1 MGYILGINCF
11 THDSAAA
18 LLEDGIPIFASEEER
33 LNREKH
39 TKKFPKYAI
48 EYALM
53 ANNLSIDDLDHI
65 AFFFDYKLAAVNFIK
80 YVIKYFPQSLIFI
93 TGDRPS
99 IGKDILTMNQ
109 RIKKEFKLTGRN
121 NHYRFHY
128 VEHHECHAA
137 SCFFVSPF
145 EEAAILSI
153 DGWGELTSTWLGR
166 GYGNRIKAISVTNY
180 PDSIGSFY
188 ATFTD
193 YLGFQMLSDEYKVM
207 GLAAYGKPSFKDRF
221 KEIIRL
227 KDNGKVQLDL
237 KYFTFWMKNW
247 TETKWYSDELVKL
260 LGPARREDEPITE
273 RHMDIAAT
281 LQYVTE
287 EAIIHVARH
296 LYELTKSKNLAYAG
310 GVALNCVANRR
321 ILEATPFENIFI
333 QPAANDAGTSLGA
346 ALYCHHILLNKP
358 RKYVME
364 NCYLG
369 GKFSDSDFVK
379 AIKQFGLNSL
389 KSNSITKDVAR
400 LLADGKIVAW
410 FQDKM
415 EFGPRALGNRSILA
429 DPRRADMKDII
440 NAKVKFREP
449 FRPFAPSVL
458 EEKADEYFEDS
469 GYSPFMLLIAPVRES
484 KKNVIP
490 AVTHAD
496 GTARVQTVNKSQN
509 PLYYELIEEFEKLT
523 GVPVLLNTSFNIKG
537 EPIVF
542 SPVDAIKCFL
552 KTDIDYLVFGDHLI
566 QKDRN
571 KI

>member
-11 THDSAAA
+11 THDSAAT
-18 LLEDGIPIFASEEER
+18 LLKDGIPIFACEEER

-39 TKKFPKYAI
+39 TKKFPKKAI
-48 EYALM
+48 EYALRT
-53 ANNLSIDDLDHI
+53 NNLSFKNLDHV
-65 AFFFDYKLAAVNFIK
+65 AFFFDYKLATVNFIK
-80 YVIKYFPQSLIFI
+80 YIIRYFPRSLIFI

-99 IGKDILTMNQ
+99 IGLDLLTINQ
-109 RIKKEFKLTGRN
+109 LIKKEFTIPPSD

-128 VEHHECHAA
+128 VKHHECHAA
-137 SCFFVSPF
+137 SSFFVSPF
-145 EEAAILSI
+145 DEAAILSI

-166 GYGNRIKAISVTNY
+166 GYENRIEAISVTNY
-180 PDSIGSFY
+180 PNSIGSFY

-207 GLAAYGKPSFKDRF
+207 GLAAYGKSTFKDKFKELIRF
-221 KEIIRL
+221 KE
-227 KDNGKVQLDL
+227 NGEIQLNL
-237 KYFTFWMKNW
+237 KYFTFWKKNW
-247 TETKWYSDELVKL
+247 TETKWYSDELIKL
-260 LGPARREDEPITE
+260 LGPSRKEDEPITE

-296 LYELTKSKNLAYAG
+296 LYKLTKSKNLAYAG
-310 GVALNCVANRR
+310 GVALNCVANRK
-321 ILEATPFENIFI
+321 ILEATPFKNIFI

-346 ALYCHHILLNKP
+346 ALYCYHLILNNP
-358 RKYVME
+358 RRYVME

-369 GKFSDSDFVK
+369 GKFSDADFIQ
-379 AIKQFGLNSL
+379 AIKEFNLSSV
-389 KSNSITKDVAR
+389 KSNCITKDVAK

-410 FQDKM
+410 FQDRM

-458 EEKADEYFEDS
+458 EEKSDEYFNEFS
-469 GYSPFMLLIAPVRES
+469 YSPFMLLVAPVKES
-484 KKNVIP
+484 KKEVIP
-490 AVTHAD
+490 AVTHVD
-496 GTARVQTVNKSQN
+496 GTARVQTVSRLQN
-509 PLYYELIEEFEKLT
+509 PIYYELIKEFEKLT

-542 SPVDAIKCFL
+542 TPIDAIKCFL
-552 KTDIDYLVFGDHLI
+552 KTDIDYLVLGSYIL
-566 QKDRN
+566 QK
-571 KI
+571 KLC